1 MKRITFAILACLFI
15 IKAFPQNNPPVAVDD
30 IVYAVA
36 QVPVIIDALANDY
49 DPDGDL
55 ISINY
60 WTSSIYGEVDTVGG
74 QFSYKAGYVADYDI
88 IRYKIA
94 DNRIPPLKSDEARI
108 SIFMLPN
115 PDIPVGEKDT
125 FDLLELVP
133 SELDVLS
140 NDYDPNGDE
149 LEIAELK
156 SILYC
161 QASINQ
167 DSSRV
172 IVIPDLNSSGYA
184 RFKYIAR
191 EKNTSGA
198 YVSDWTYVT
207 LNIFPNPDIPV
218 PVTDSANTI
227 GGIMTMTCREML

>member
-1 MKRITFAILACLFI
+1 MKVLILASLTSLFI
-15 IKAFPQNNPPVAVDD
+15 LKALSQNNPPVAVNDT
-30 IVYAVA
+30 VTVMS
-36 QVPVIIDALANDY
+36 QVPVLIDALANDY
-49 DPDGDL
+49 DPDGDEF
-55 ISINY
+55 SINY

-74 QFSYKAGYVADYDI
+74 QFRYNAGYVTDYDI
-88 IRYKIA
+88 FRYKIA

-115 PDIPVGEKDT
+115 PDIPVGKNDT
-125 FDLLELVP
+125 FDLLELLPV
-133 SELDVLS
+133 ELDVLS
-140 NDYDPNGDE
+140 NDSDPNGDE

-172 IVIPDLNSSGYA
+172 IVIPNLNSSGYA
-184 RFKYIAR
+184 RFRYIAR

-198 YVSDWTYVT
+198 YVSD
-207 LNIFPNPDIPV
+207 
-218 PVTDSANTI
+218 
-227 GGIMTMTCREML
+227 